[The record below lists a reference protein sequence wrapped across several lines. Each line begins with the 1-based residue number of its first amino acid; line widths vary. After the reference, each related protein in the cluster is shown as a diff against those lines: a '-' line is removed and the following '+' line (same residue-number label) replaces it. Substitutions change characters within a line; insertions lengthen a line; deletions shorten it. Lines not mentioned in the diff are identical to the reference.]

1 MKAIQSIG
9 IAMLVMGLGGLGL
22 TLGHDGH
29 DAPGPHGGFLADS
42 GPYHFEIVFST
53 TGLKIYPLTADQKPL
68 DASRLTCKA
77 TFVHPNAPDKTW
89 FEMPCRVALPASG
102 KAPSALNLDVDLSAV
117 PATGAKVTFE
127 IEGLSDTTAPRA
139 RFTVPFALKVPP
151 TVVFTTATKTD
162 AAAIAAQKVC
172 KVSGEA
178 LGSMG
183 TPIKASLGDRSTF
196 LCCAECQKK
205 FKVSPATYL
214 PAPAAEF
221 TVARTT
227 PADQAAITTQKVCK
241 VSGEDL
247 TAMGGPLKVTRGD
260 QSVLICCPSCL
271 KDIKASPDKFF
282 VARTATPA
290 STSGQDQRAPGAKS

>member
-1 MKAIQSIG
+1 MKAIRSIG
-9 IAMLVMGLGGLGL
+9 SAMLVMVLVGLGV

-29 DAPGPHGGFLADS
+29 DAPGPHGGVLVES
-42 GPYHFEIVFST
+42 GPYHFEIVFSK
-53 TGLKIYPLTADQKPL
+53 TGLKIYPLTTDQKPL

-89 FEMPCRVALPASG
+89 FEMPCRVALPPSG

-139 RFTVPFALKVPP
+139 RFTVPFALKVAP
-151 TVVFTTATKTD
+151 TVVFTTATKAD
-162 AAAIAAQKVC
+162 EPAIAAQKVC

-183 TPIKASLGDRSTF
+183 TRIKASLGDRSTF
-196 LCCAECQKK
+196 LCCQECRKK
-205 FKVSPATYL
+205 FRVSSATYL
-214 PAPAAEF
+214 PAPAGEITIAK
-221 TVARTT
+221 AT
-227 PADQAAITTQKVCK
+227 PADQAAIIAQKVCK

-247 TAMGGPLKVTRGD
+247 TAMGGPLKVMRGD

-271 KDIKASPDKFF
+271 KDIKANPDKFF

-290 STSGQDQRAPGAKS
+290 ANSGQNQRAPGAKA